1 MRRISHS
8 SCRLHLSRAVRSSNT
23 IGAVTQSETPDLG
36 KCEPAQGLAM
46 RAKPIRQRVTSRVEA
61 ASHRPE
67 APKVKPWRREATGG
81 VRELTILA
89 VGSRSAPPPWR
100 WSAPNSKRPGAGTYS
115 TNRLGALDLLRVRAV
130 ILSLAYRY
138 MRCLEP

>member
-1 MRRISHS
+1 MRTSPGLGDAGKANPPTGYFAGGS
-8 SCRLHLSRAVRSSNT
+8 
-23 IGAVTQSETPDLG
+23 GTP
-36 KCEPAQGLAM
+36 Q
-46 RAKPIRQRVTSRVEA
+46 T
-61 ASHRPE
+61 SHRPE

-81 VRELTILA
+81 VREITILA

-115 TNRLGALDLLRVRAV
+115 TNRLGALDPLRVRAV

-138 MRCLEP
+138 LRCLE